1 MENFLTR
8 KACIL
13 HGVTFLAGDH
23 YLEKYDLG
31 EKRIPVAEYEVN
43 PLYNRDQFEFDIA
56 LLALKYP
63 ANFSSKVAP
72 ISLTTRP
79 PTENLN
85 CRVAGEFSN
94 YLKDNF
100 SEQKPKRTLQSFTLS
115 FS

>member
-13 HGVTFLAGDH
+13 HGVTFVAGDH

-31 EKRIPVAEYEVN
+31 QKRIPVAEYEVN

-79 PTENLN
+79 PTDNLN

-94 YLKDNF
+94 YLNDNF
-100 SEQKPKRTLQSFTLS
+100 SE
-115 FS
+115 